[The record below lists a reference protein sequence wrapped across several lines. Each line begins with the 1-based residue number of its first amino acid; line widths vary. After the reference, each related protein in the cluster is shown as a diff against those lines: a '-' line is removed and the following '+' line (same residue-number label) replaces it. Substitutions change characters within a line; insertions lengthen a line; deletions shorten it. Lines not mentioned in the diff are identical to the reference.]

1 MKLPALHREAW
12 ILLVASLTAALFLT
26 FFLVWPFEPLTS
38 LAYAAAIIRG
48 ALLTLTGLAV
58 AVVPMSYGKRA
69 GLAGATVGMVMST
82 QSLLIPHTPWE
93 GWASIVASG
102 GWLIYALC
110 EFGPIVWGSIAASDS
125 WLGRVVAKVRGHD

>member
-1 MKLPALHREAW
+1 MRLPNIHREAW
-12 ILLVASLTAALFLT
+12 ILLGVSLAGSLFLI

-58 AVVPMSYGKRA
+58 FVVPLSYGKRA

-110 EFGPIVWGSIAASDS
+110 EFGPIVWGAIASSDT
-125 WLGRVVAKVRGHD
+125 WFGRLIERARK